1 MKINIKLPKPRNPLA
16 VLVKQRNAGVHGVLN
31 PKRTERR
38 QEKQRLQQFKGT
50 GGRLKDEE

>member
-1 MKINIKLPKPRNPLA
+1 MKITVKLPKPRNPLA
-16 VLVKQRNAGVHGVLN
+16 VLVKQRNAGVHGALN

-38 QEKQRLQQFKGT
+38 QEKQRLQQFKST

>member
-16 VLVKQRNAGVHGVLN
+16 VLVKQRNAGVHGALN

-38 QEKQRLQQFKGT
+38 QEKQRLQQLKGA
-50 GGRLKDEE
+50 RLKDEE

>member
-16 VLVKQRNAGVHGVLN
+16 VLVKQRNAGVHGALN

-38 QEKQRLQQFKGT
+38 QEKQRLQHALKGK
-50 GGRLKDEE
+50 LKDGDAE

>member
-16 VLVKQRNAGVHGVLN
+16 VLVKQRNAGVHGALN

-38 QEKQRLQQFKGT
+38 QEKQRLQQALKGK
-50 GGRLKDEE
+50 LKDGDVE